1 MHVILQLFSMLHTE
15 KTLGLERSKY
25 LQCLVCRSDADSNQ
39 GSNAAR

>member
-1 MHVILQLFSMLHTE
+1 MHVILQPSSVVRTE
-15 KTLGLERSKY
+15 KTLGLESSKN